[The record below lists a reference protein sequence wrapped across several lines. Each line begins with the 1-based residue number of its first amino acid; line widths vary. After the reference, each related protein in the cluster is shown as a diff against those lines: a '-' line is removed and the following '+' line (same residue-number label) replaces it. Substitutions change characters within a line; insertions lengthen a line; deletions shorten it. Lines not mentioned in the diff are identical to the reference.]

1 MGYSN
6 IFKTV
11 LLLVLL
17 SALFLGVGYM
27 IGGRGGM
34 ATAFILSLV
43 MNFGAYWFS
52 DKIVLA
58 MHKAKPIK
66 QGDSL
71 GVYEI
76 VKDLSLT
83 AKLPMPKVYL
93 IPGQIPNA
101 FATGRN
107 PKNAAVAVT
116 EGIVQILNKNELRGV
131 IAHELSHIRN
141 RDILIATIAASIASA
156 IMYLA
161 HMLQWAGMMGG
172 HRGDRD
178 GRGVNTLAMLV
189 TIILAPLAATLIQ
202 AAVSRSREYMA
213 DDSGARIAGDPES
226 LALALEKISNPK
238 IARGFQGEGAL
249 AGAQSAFVHMYIVN
263 NFKGES
269 VMNLFST
276 HPPVKERVKR
286 LRSIK
291 KV

>member
-58 MHKAKPIK
+58 MHNAKPIK
-66 QGDSL
+66 QGDTS

-76 VKDLSLT
+76 VKDLSL
-83 AKLPMPKVYL
+83 AANLPMPKVYL
-93 IPGQIPNA
+93 IPGQAPNA

-107 PKNAAVAVT
+107 PQNAAVAVT
-116 EGIVQILNKNELRGV
+116 EGIVQILDKKELRGV

-161 HMLQWAGMMGG
+161 HMLQWSAMMGG
-172 HRGDRD
+172 SRGDRD
-178 GRGVNTLAMLV
+178 RGINPLAMLV

-202 AAVSRSREYMA
+202 AAVSRSREFVA

-226 LALALEKISNPK
+226 LALALEKISSPK
-238 IARGFQGEGAL
+238 ISRGFQREGAL
-249 AGAQSAFVHMYIVN
+249 SGTQSAFVHMYIVN

-286 LRSIK
+286 LRAITK
-291 KV
+291 I